1 MTRYGLP
8 TQRPLLLACSRIE
21 DKCLVNQLHFCMT
34 DDHSVPCPLLNS
46 LPLSL
51 LSPSL
56 FGCSHQ
62 ALNKGR
68 ADDGPTKDI
77 IPEIPIQSVMW
88 LSLYEMKIAS
98 SD

>member
-1 MTRYGLP
+1 
-8 TQRPLLLACSRIE
+8 
-21 DKCLVNQLHFCMT
+21 MT
-34 DDHSVPCPLLNS
+34 DDHSV
-46 LPLSL
+46 PLSL